1 MTKIRNETAL
11 KLQEE
16 QAEATGKEFVF
27 YQKLGEYSEQGR
39 KVAKKVLQ
47 KQYREMISKRVNW
60 SPINIKKLKEKIATS
75 LTPEELGELI

>member
-16 QAEATGKEFVF
+16 QAEATRKEFIF
-27 YQKLGEYSEQGR
+27 YQELGEHSGQGQ
-39 KVAKKVLQ
+39 KVAKKALQ
-47 KQYREMISKRVNW
+47 KQYRETMSKRVNW